1 MDFPDLPHLRQLQ
14 KDLWQWPSSRA
25 TVMVGA
31 GFSRNSVPLPG
42 VTTSFPTWPE
52 LAKAMFDDIYP
63 ACPNETAEQKR
74 SREKQFDR
82 SNPLRLASEYE
93 ATFDPQRLKSLIRTR
108 IPDTDHKPGNIH
120 DLLLQLPWK
129 EVFTT
134 NYDTL
139 LERTEV
145 PGRVY
150 QTVTTV
156 TELTTAISPR
166 IIKLH
171 GSFPSL
177 TQFIITEDDYRTYPK
192 DFVLFINTVRQSLIE
207 NTFVL
212 VGFSGDDPNF
222 LQWTGWI
229 RDELG
234 SNHAPIYLVSPLSL
248 SNVQRS
254 LLAKRG
260 VKPIDLS
267 PVFSSTT
274 RPDGIHASA
283 IEWFLRSLLAAKP
296 QRPEAWLKTKRSA
309 AGNAEFEPPIFVSG
323 FTEPEKVD
331 LSGSSQSPL
340 EEATVI
346 KVIERWRFERN
357 RYPGWL
363 IPTNEIRSLLWQ
375 ETGDWITPLI
385 KSAGNWP
392 PADRLL
398 LFREINW
405 RLEISMIPLFSDWI
419 TPFESAIKE
428 LFLSLKDGMP
438 TKPSTKAMRS
448 INVSDTEVAEAWLEI
463 AFALLRESRED
474 YHSERWN
481 AFNEKIG
488 QVVGNHLQFAD
499 RNYYEQALWR
509 MWNIERSQAKDVLA
523 KWSPS
528 PRSPLAVMWKAGLL
542 AELDDLSE
550 ARSLLRTALREIRK
564 SLHNSQGRNIDLLS
578 LEGWCTYLLFAVT
591 LSLEGSEG
599 RQLQEEFSERWQ
611 ELEAWDCSPWPLKQ
625 YFDTKLSKTP
635 PIPKKP
641 KQIVRS
647 FDPGRRTIT
656 HHFGSNIGPWLPAFA
671 CIRLYEQVGIPLH
684 LPFFNFSGSAL
695 RNACKWVAP
704 FTGFWSPALLIRAG
718 KRDDLTKH
726 DFLNR
731 VQVAAM
737 KPDLARSLNKW
748 AMQALKREI
757 SSLSGNVT
765 RTSGQESLLE
775 VLPEVLSR
783 LALKLESADLQE
795 AFSVAIELHAQPG
808 IASNISL
815 HQSCEPWF
823 ERLFKAA
830 DDRQL
835 LAWLPKLIRFPLNV
849 GSDRLSNPYPNPWPD
864 PMTHFPIERLR
875 IADDLSSELE
885 AEINESTEWL
895 LERAKSERGEER
907 RRAMMR
913 LIDIFDA
920 KLMTEEQRNRLGAL
934 LWEKT
939 SEHGLPD
946 LPDLHCF
953 KCLHLP
959 SPAEVDVVPKV
970 KAHIFS
976 IAPIGSVSIGT
987 KGTIS
992 ISRQARQATAD
1003 PMIFNAALASKA
1015 AVTIPYEPT
1024 GIIEWSWDEAKKLWE
1039 RSKEWWDNEKIALS
1053 IEKSSP
1059 FFGTEHISDNL
1070 ERVGTFL
1077 ARAVLPKMDSA
1088 SEDEW
1093 NRVLAFLSETRQ
1105 RGVYLSSVLPYVL
1118 LHRSSEREK
1127 VIETVLDDL
1136 SSDDEKAVQASAR
1149 AIRHWVHLAVAGF
1162 LDIPP
1167 KTVIDELIR
1176 RVVFRRPE
1184 GIQTCLNQLAVL
1196 LIEKPDFVNSGQ
1208 VNLVVASI
1216 TPWSQA
1222 TCLPLS
1228 EERNGD
1234 FSEEERP
1241 EIRAL
1246 LGRLASALS
1255 IWLKKRI
1262 PNQPEPP
1269 EISRLRQSYKSDPL
1283 PEVRRAFDTWK
1294 Q

>member
-52 LAKAMFDDIYP
+52 LAKAMFDEIYP
-63 ACPNETAEQKR
+63 ACSNETAEQKR

-93 ATFDPQRLKSLIRTR
+93 ATFDRQRLKSLIRTR
-108 IPDTDHKPGNIH
+108 IPDTDHQPGNIH
-120 DLLLQLPWK
+120 NLLLQLPWK

-139 LERTEV
+139 LERAEV

-150 QTVTTV
+150 QPVTTV

-177 TQFIITEDDYRTYPK
+177 NRFIITDEDYRTYPK

-234 SNHAPIYLVSPLSL
+234 SNHSPIYLVSPLPL

-254 LLAKRG
+254 LLSKRG
-260 VKPIDLS
+260 VKPIALS
-267 PVFSSTT
+267 PLFSSTN

-283 IEWFLRSLLAAKP
+283 VEWFLRSLLAAKP

-340 EEATVI
+340 DEATVT

-357 RYPGWL
+357 HYPGWL
-363 IPTNEIRSLLWQ
+363 IPTNEVRSSLWQ
-375 ETGDWITPLI
+375 ETRDFITPLF
-385 KSAGNWP
+385 KFAQNWP
-392 PADRLL
+392 SGDRLL

-405 RLEISMIPLFSDWI
+405 RLEVSMIPLFSDWI
-419 TPFESAIKE
+419 TPFESAVND
-428 LFLSLKDGMP
+428 LFPSLKDGIP
-438 TKPSTKAMRS
+438 IKPSVKAVRP
-448 INVSDTEVAEAWLEI
+448 INVSNTEVPEAWLEI
-463 AFALLRESRED
+463 AFALLRGARED
-474 YHSERWN
+474 YNSEHWN

-488 QVVGNHLQFAD
+488 QVVGNYPQFTD
-499 RNYYEQALWR
+499 RNNYEQALWR

-550 ARSLLRTALREIRK
+550 ARSLLQTALRELRK

-591 LSLEGSEG
+591 LSLDGSEG
-599 RQLQEEFSERWQ
+599 WQLHEEFSERWR
-611 ELEAWDCSPWPLKQ
+611 ELAARDCNPWPLKR
-625 YFDTKLSKTP
+625 YFDTILSKTP
-635 PIPKKP
+635 PIPQKP
-641 KQIVRS
+641 KQIVCG
-647 FDPGRRTIT
+647 FDPGRRAIT

-684 LPFFNFSGSAL
+684 LPFFNLSGNAL

-726 DFLNR
+726 DFMNR
-731 VQVAAM
+731 VQVSAM

-757 SSLSGNVT
+757 SSLNGNIT
-765 RTSGQESLLE
+765 RTSAQESLLG

-783 LALKLESADLQE
+783 LAFKLESADLQE
-795 AFSVAIELHAQPG
+795 AFSVALELHAQPG

-823 ERLFKAA
+823 ERLFEAA
-830 DDRQL
+830 DNRQL
-835 LAWLPKLIRFPLNV
+835 LAWLPELIRFPLNV
-849 GSDRLSNPYPNPWPD
+849 GSVRLSNTYPNPWPD
-864 PMTHFPIERLR
+864 PMTHFPVERLR

-895 LERAKSERGEER
+895 LDRAKSELGEER
-907 RRAMMR
+907 CRAMMR
-913 LIDIFDA
+913 LIYIHGVDVVTD
-920 KLMTEEQRNRLGAL
+920 EQKNRLGSL

-939 SEHGLPD
+939 GENDLPD
-946 LPDLHCF
+946 LPHLY
-953 KCLHLP
+953 CLNYLNLP
-959 SPAEVDVVPKV
+959 SPAEVDVVSRV
-970 KAHIFS
+970 KAHILS
-976 IAPIGSVSIGT
+976 IPPISNKVET
-987 KGTIS
+987 N
-992 ISRQARQATAD
+992 A
-1003 PMIFNAALASKA
+1003 MIFNAALASKPI
-1015 AVTIPYEPT
+1015 VHIPYESK
-1024 GIIEWSWDEAKKLWE
+1024 GIIEWSLDERNQLWAKVI
-1039 RSKEWWDNEKIALS
+1039 EWWNEERIMFS
-1053 IEKSSP
+1053 YEKAAP
-1059 FFGTEHISDNL
+1059 FIGTEHISDSLNKA
-1070 ERVGTFL
+1070 GIFL
-1077 ARAVLPKMDSA
+1077 VRAMLPDMDSA

-1105 RGVYLSSVLPYVL
+1105 RGVYLSSVLPYIL

-1184 GIQTCLNQLAVL
+1184 GIQTCLHQLAVL
-1196 LIEKPDFVNSGQ
+1196 LIEKPDVVNSGQ

-1228 EERNGD
+1228 KERDGD
-1234 FSEEERP
+1234 FPEEERP

>member
-357 RYPGWL
+357 CYPGWL

-684 LPFFNFSGSAL
+684 LPVFNLSGNAL

-718 KRDDLTKH
+718 RRDDLTKH
-726 DFLNR
+726 DFMNR

-765 RTSGQESLLE
+765 RTSGQESLME

-783 LALKLESADLQE
+783 LALKLESAGLQE
-795 AFSVAIELHAQPG
+795 AFSVALELHAQPG
-808 IASNISL
+808 IATNISL

-823 ERLFKAA
+823 ERLFEAA

-835 LAWLPKLIRFPLNV
+835 LAWLPELIRFPLKV
-849 GSDRLSNPYPNPWPD
+849 GNDRLSNPYPNPWPD

-895 LERAKSERGEER
+895 LDRAKSELGEER
-907 RRAMMR
+907 CRAMMR
-913 LIDIFDA
+913 LIDIHGVDV
-920 KLMTEEQRNRLGAL
+920 MTDEQENRLGSL

-939 SEHGLPD
+939 GENDLPD
-946 LPDLHCF
+946 LPHLY
-953 KCLHLP
+953 CLNYLNLP
-959 SPAEVDVVPKV
+959 SPAEVDVVSRV
-970 KAHIFS
+970 KAHILS
-976 IAPIGSVSIGT
+976 IPPISNKVET
-987 KGTIS
+987 N
-992 ISRQARQATAD
+992 A
-1003 PMIFNAALASKA
+1003 MIFNAALASKPI
-1015 AVTIPYEPT
+1015 VHIPYESK
-1024 GIIEWSWDEAKKLWE
+1024 GIIEWSLDERNQLWAKVI
-1039 RSKEWWDNEKIALS
+1039 EWWNEERIMFSYERAA
-1053 IEKSSP
+1053 P
-1059 FFGTEHISDNL
+1059 FFGTEHISDSLNKA
-1070 ERVGTFL
+1070 GIFL
-1077 ARAVLPKMDSA
+1077 VRAMLPDMDSA

-1093 NRVLAFLSETRQ
+1093 NSVLAFLSETRK
-1105 RGVYLSSVLPYVL
+1105 RGVYLTTVLPYVL

-1127 VIETVLDDL
+1127 VIKTVLDDL
-1136 SSDDEKAVQASAR
+1136 SSDNEKAVQASAR
-1149 AIRHWVHLAVAGF
+1149 AVRHWIHLADAGF
-1162 LDIPP
+1162 LDNPP
-1167 KTVIDELIR
+1167 NTAIDELIR

-1184 GIQTCLNQLAVL
+1184 GIQNCLHRLAVL
-1196 LIEKPDFVNSGQ
+1196 LIEKPDVFTSDQ
-1208 VNLVVASI
+1208 VNLVVASL

-1234 FSEEERP
+1234 FPEEERP
-1241 EIRAL
+1241 GLRAL

-1255 IWLKKRI
+1255 IWLKNRF
-1262 PNQPEPP
+1262 PNQPELP
-1269 EISRLRQSYKSDPL
+1269 EISLLRDSYNSDPL

>member
-14 KDLWQWPSSRA
+14 KDIRQWPSSRA

-42 VTTSFPTWPE
+42 VNTSFPTWPE
-52 LAKAMFDDIYP
+52 LAKAMFDEINP
-63 ACPNETAEQKR
+63 ACPSETAEQKR

-93 ATFDPQRLKSLIRTR
+93 ATFDRQRLKALIRTR
-108 IPDTDHKPGNIH
+108 IPDTDHQPGNIH
-120 DLLLQLPWK
+120 NLLLQLPWK

-150 QTVTTV
+150 QPVTTV

-177 TQFIITEDDYRTYPK
+177 TRFIITEDDYRTYPK

-267 PVFSSTT
+267 PVFSSKN
-274 RPDGIHASA
+274 RPERIHASA
-283 IEWFLRSLLAAKP
+283 VEWFLRTLLAAKP
-296 QRPEAWLKTKRSA
+296 QRPDAWLKTKRSA
-309 AGNAEFEPPIFVSG
+309 AGNAEFEPPILVSG
-323 FTEPEKVD
+323 STEPEKVD

-340 EEATVI
+340 DEATVI
-346 KVIERWRFERN
+346 KVIKRWRFERN

-363 IPTNEIRSLLWQ
+363 IPTNEIRSLLWH

-385 KSAGNWP
+385 KFAENWP

-398 LFREINW
+398 LFCEINW
-405 RLEISMIPLFSDWI
+405 RLEVSLIPLFSDWI
-419 TPFESAIKE
+419 NPFESAVND
-428 LFLSLKDGMP
+428 LFPSLKDGIP
-438 TKPSTKAMRS
+438 IKPSVKAVRH
-448 INVSDTEVAEAWLEI
+448 INVSNTEVPEAWLEI
-463 AFALLRESRED
+463 AFALLREARED
-474 YHSERWN
+474 YNSERWKTL
-481 AFNEKIG
+481 NEEIG
-488 QVVGNHLQFAD
+488 KVVGDYSQFSD

-528 PRSPLAVMWKAGLL
+528 PHSPLAVMQKAGLL

-550 ARSLLRTALREIRK
+550 ARSLLRTALQEIRK

-611 ELEAWDCSPWPLKQ
+611 ELEAWDCNPWPLKQ
-625 YFDTKLSKTP
+625 YFDAILSKTP
-635 PIPKKP
+635 PIPKKR
-641 KQIVRS
+641 KRIVRS

-656 HHFGSNIGPWLPAFA
+656 HHIGSTVGPWLPAFA

-684 LPFFNFSGSAL
+684 LRCFNFSGSAL

-726 DFLNR
+726 DFMNR

-795 AFSVAIELHAQPG
+795 AFSVALELHAQPG

-823 ERLFKAA
+823 ERLFEAA

-913 LIDIFDA
+913 LIYIHGVNV
-920 KLMTEEQRNRLGAL
+920 MTDEQKNQLASL

-939 SEHGLPD
+939 SENGLPD
-946 LPDLHCF
+946 LPRLY
-953 KCLHLP
+953 CLNYLNLP
-959 SPAEVDVVPKV
+959 SPAEVDVVSKV
-970 KAHIFS
+970 KAHILS
-976 IAPIGSVSIGT
+976 IAPIRSVSSGDR
-987 KGTIS
+987 GTIS
-992 ISRQARQATAD
+992 ISRPLGED
-1003 PMIFNAALASKA
+1003 PMIFNAAVASKA
-1015 AVTIPYEPT
+1015 TVNIPYEPT

-1077 ARAVLPKMDSA
+1077 ARAVLPKMESS

-1105 RGVYLSSVLPYVL
+1105 RGVYLTSVLPYVL
-1118 LHRSSEREK
+1118 LHRSGESEK

-1136 SSDDEKAVQASAR
+1136 SSDNEKAVQASAR

-1184 GIQTCLNQLAVL
+1184 GIQTCLHQLAVL

-1234 FSEEERP
+1234 FPEEERP

-1294 Q
+1294 R